1 LGSTLRCTAV
11 AAFTRAAAVGT
22 LLPAGIVFLA
32 HFRVAAAAALHI
44 AAVFAAVFLAATVAA
59 GFTAGASGSLFG
71 HRAFRARLCLRRLG
85 KCDDRKNERERKKS
99 DCAFHGYLLYV
110 EDAIHI

>member
-1 LGSTLRCTAV
+1 IICSAFDPRPTYFPWIFALKRDPDRSTIRISSVKSQPGTQLHLRVLRSGPVSRLGSTLRCTAV

-44 AAVFAAVFLAATVAA
+44 AAVFAAV
-59 GFTAGASGSLFG
+59 
-71 HRAFRARLCLRRLG
+71 
-85 KCDDRKNERERKKS
+85 
-99 DCAFHGYLLYV
+99 
-110 EDAIHI
+110 